1 METIYEVSVFL
12 WAILIGIVMPVMILS
27 MILSIVGANAAR
39 VLMRKGQKD
48 RYFVNRLFLTVIAIV
63 AAISMTHL
71 AWSVF

>member
-12 WAILIGIVMPVMILS
+12 WVILIGIVMPVMILS
-27 MILSIVGANAAR
+27 MILSIVGANAAK
-39 VLMRKGQKD
+39 VMRKGQKD
-48 RYFVNRLFLTVIAIV
+48 RDFVNRLFLTVIAIV